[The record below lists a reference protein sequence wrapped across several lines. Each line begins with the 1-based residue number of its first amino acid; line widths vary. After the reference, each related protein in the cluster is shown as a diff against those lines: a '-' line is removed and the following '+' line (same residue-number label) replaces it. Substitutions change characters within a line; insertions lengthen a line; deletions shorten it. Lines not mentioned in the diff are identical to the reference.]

1 MTRRHRA
8 PGRGGRPGRRA
19 WDVARGLLS
28 LGILV
33 GLAPTGTLASWRATT
48 VLSPAGF
55 VTGALDL
62 RLQDAA
68 TTVGPG
74 GSFADADLA
83 PTGLLPGESLA
94 VTVPVRND
102 GTMPFTWSATAT
114 ATGALAAALQFS
126 TYVGGTATNS
136 TSVLDVRTGAC
147 TGTASTTSRT
157 LSSAATSVIAT
168 QPALAAGGTV
178 SVCVLVK
185 LPATATGAANQSAA
199 VSYTFASTQQ
209 VSP

>member
-8 PGRGGRPGRRA
+8 PRRGASRRRR
-19 WDVARGLLS
+19 WDLVRGLLS

-62 RLQDAA
+62 RLRDAS

-83 PTGLLPGESLA
+83 PTGLLPGESVA
-94 VTVPVRND
+94 VAVPVRND

-114 ATGALAAALQFS
+114 ATGALAPALQVS

-136 TSVLDVRTGAC
+136 TSVLDVRTGSC
-147 TGTASTTSRT
+147 SGTAATTNRT
-157 LSSAATSVIAT
+157 LRASATTVIPT
-168 QPALAAGGTV
+168 QPALAAGDTI
-178 SVCVLVK
+178 SVCVLLK
-185 LPATATGAANQSAA
+185 LPTTATGAANQSAA
-199 VSYTFASTQQ
+199 VSYSFASTQQ
-209 VSP
+209 VNP